1 MYLFIRMV
9 IQPCNCPEEIL
20 HRGGNEGS
28 CACEGGVFD
37 CKYKCPG
44 GCYSFGEV
52 VTCEEAGYSDEGTS
66 SNPADEVTAG
76 APPSGP
82 APATV
87 TCPGKSKACD
97 CVQAPGSD
105 CGQEFCECSEAR
117 GAGCCNDAR

>member
-1 MYLFIRMV
+1 MQIKPIASNMTELTFTPKETTAYGDFSVL
-9 IQPCNCPEEIL
+9 
-20 HRGGNEGS
+20 
-28 CACEGGVFD
+28 
-37 CKYKCPG
+37 
-44 GCYSFGEV
+44 YSYETPV
-52 VTCEEAGYSDEGTS
+52 AGYSDEGTS